1 MLIGALMIPRRKL
14 ERNGDAHSYNQVVWG
29 GQRIAGQRLRACPA
43 RSASQVVQTHR
54 QSGVGELA
62 VYPDYHG

>member
-1 MLIGALMIPRRKL
+1 MIPPT
-14 ERNGDAHSYNQVVWG
+14 EFEPSDAHSYLRQFDD

-54 QSGVGELA
+54 QFGVGELD
-62 VYPDYHG
+62 VYPNYHG